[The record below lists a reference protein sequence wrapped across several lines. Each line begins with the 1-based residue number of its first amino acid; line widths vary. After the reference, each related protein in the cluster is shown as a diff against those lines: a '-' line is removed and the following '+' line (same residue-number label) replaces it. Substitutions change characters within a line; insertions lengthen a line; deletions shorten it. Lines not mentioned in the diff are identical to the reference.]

1 MKSDNYR
8 QCDRCVMDT
17 TIKQISFNEE
27 GICNYCREYEYRVEN
42 EIYKEPE
49 RTEKLNLL
57 ISKIQED
64 GKNKEYDCIIG
75 VSGGVDSSYVAH
87 LVKEF
92 GLRPL
97 AIHLDN
103 GWNSE
108 LAVKNIELL
117 LNKLDIDLYTHV
129 INWEEFKD
137 LQRAFILSSV
147 ENLEIPTD
155 HAINALLLKL
165 AKKHNIKYILNGSN
179 IVTEG
184 ILPIQGG
191 RNIDYRLIMDIHK
204 KFGKVKLNTFPS
216 INIFNFAY
224 TLLVK
229 KIKYIPILNYVDFD
243 KEKAIILLEEK
254 YGWRRYGGKHY
265 ESIFTRFFQ
274 GYILPTKYNYDKRKA
289 HLSTMIMSGQISRA
303 NALKEL
309 EQNPY
314 SDQKLLKEDYEY
326 FLKKFDF
333 TDKEFKN
340 ILNEQPKEPS
350 EYKSYEYIFENFQP
364 LMQKIKEY
372 AKGN

>member
-8 QCDRCVMDT
+8 QCSRCVMDT
-17 TIKQISFNEE
+17 TIKQINFNEKD
-27 GICNYCREYEYRVEN
+27 ICNYCVDYEYRVKN
-42 EIYKEPE
+42 ELYEEPE

-165 AKKHNIKYILNGSN
+165 AKKHSIKYILNGSN

-184 ILPIQGG
+184 ILPVQGG
-191 RNIDYRLIMDIHK
+191 RNIDYRLIKDIHK
-204 KFGKVKLNTFPS
+204 KFGKVKLNTYPS

-229 KIKYIPILNYVDFD
+229 KIKYIPILNYVDYD
-243 KEKAIILLEEK
+243 KEKAITLLEKK